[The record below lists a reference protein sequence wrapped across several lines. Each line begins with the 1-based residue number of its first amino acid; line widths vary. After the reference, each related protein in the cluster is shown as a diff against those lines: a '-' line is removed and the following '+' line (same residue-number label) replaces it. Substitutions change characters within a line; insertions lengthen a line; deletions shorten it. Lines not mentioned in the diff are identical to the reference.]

1 MNTPAYF
8 LISSMLYALIPVVI
22 FLTGES
28 PLNDALLVTLL
39 TVAASVLVALRFLP
53 QKGLRAALL
62 DPWLLGFSLLNLA
75 GFFGFLVL
83 MAQAKTVSNPIFAL
97 VAAEA
102 WPIFS
107 AMLFPLFRIGRTRS
121 MSLFDYAVGAFALF
135 GLLLVAGPSLGK
147 GLGVEGGL
155 PGIVLPILAMLAMA
169 FGSAFKAVYVQRAK
183 ERHAIGPILSFFL
196 MYAQILPLV
205 PLMLFFLD
213 MPAAPLSAE
222 SAWRAPALIFVINVA
237 SAIAFSFGT
246 LKISRSTDLYIW
258 FFTPVFSTLFFCL
271 FTASLLTPLEAAGI
285 GVIVGCNLLASLET
299 EKRWGYRYGVA
310 GLMVAGVICIL
321 LQPLAMEDYY
331 DTLAVLVIF
340 VTITLAFLL
349 ERVSTRSGQEATLYS
364 SAYTRALALGNP
376 ALRRALQELITER
389 NPYSLK
395 RKARRISAMS
405 SDSQIIE
412 PVALIC
418 ASRVRGLSVSNL
430 FSIAFG
436 LFAASVIAVSSRPIG
451 WQHDLFT
458 FCFVPSILYGFFYLV
473 DLNAQRF
480 TLPYYAYGAGA
491 GAGAG
496 AEFRISFSF
505 DKASQMRQN
514 SVWSIILIL
523 FLSVCFIY
531 GFVVKHSLGAP
542 YLLSIA
548 PG

>member
-1 MNTPAYF
+1 MTTPTYF
-8 LISSMLYALIPVVI
+8 LLSSMLYALIPVVI

-39 TVAASVLVALRFLP
+39 TVTTSGFVALRFVG
-53 QKGLRAALL
+53 QHNVRKALF
-62 DPWLLGFSLLNLA
+62 DPWLLGYSVLNLA
-75 GFFGFLVL
+75 GFFGFMVL

-107 AMLFPLFRIGRTRS
+107 AVLFPLFRIGRTRPLS
-121 MSLFDYAVGAFALF
+121 PFDYAVGGFALF
-135 GLLLVAGPSLGK
+135 GLILVAGPSLGAGSDIDV
-147 GLGVEGGL
+147 GLEG
-155 PGIVLPILAMLAMA
+155 IALPILAMLAMA

-183 ERHAIGPILSFFL
+183 HCHGVGPVLSFFL
-196 MYAQILPLV
+196 MYAQIVPLLPLMPV
-205 PLMLFFLD
+205 FLD
-213 MPAAPLSAE
+213 MPGAALTID
-222 SAWRAPALIFVINVA
+222 SAWLAPALIFVINVA

-246 LKISRSTDLYIW
+246 LKISRSTDLFIW

-271 FTASLLTPLEAAGI
+271 FTATLLTPLEAAGI

-310 GLMVAGVICIL
+310 GLMVTGVLCIVL
-321 LQPLAMEDYY
+321 HPMEMAHYY

-349 ERVSTRSGQEATLYS
+349 ERVSTRSGQEAALYS
-364 SAYTRALALGNP
+364 SAYTRAMHLDAP
-376 ALRRALQELITER
+376 ALRLVLQEIIIER
-389 NPYSLK
+389 NPYILK
-395 RKARRISAMS
+395 RKARHLSGLTDDM
-405 SDSQIIE
+405 DVLE

-430 FSIAFG
+430 FSVAFG
-436 LFAASVIAVSSRPIG
+436 LFAASVIAVTSRPVG
-451 WQHDLFT
+451 WQHDVFV

-480 TLPYYAYGAGA
+480 TLPYYAYDVDGSK
-491 GAGAG
+491 
-496 AEFRISFSF
+496 RISFSF

-531 GFVVKHSLGAP
+531 GFAVKHSLGAP
-542 YLLSIA
+542 YLVTI
-548 PG
+548 GGG